1 MAEPRRT
8 RRNGRDDA
16 HQATRRPLRPFL
28 AGTGVAAA
36 WGAFHMPAALWP
48 LVLLGFAVELLAI
61 AIALGGMIAVATD
74 ILLVLANRL
83 PWILASVSR
92 RS

>member
-1 MAEPRRT
+1 
-8 RRNGRDDA
+8 
-16 HQATRRPLRPFL
+16 
-28 AGTGVAAA
+28 
-36 WGAFHMPAALWP
+36 MPAALWP